1 MTGQDTTQQR
11 TAVVTGASSGIGRE
25 TAVQLADLGWRV
37 IAIARSEDTL
47 AELAEQT
54 PGIEPRPADLTEFPH
69 HGLLPERVDALVH
82 AAAISPVG
90 RVEEA
95 TPEDWSYAFALNVTA
110 AAELARLALPALRES
125 RGTIVMLNSGA
136 GFVEV
141 PRNAVYGATKHAL
154 RALANSL
161 RAEVED
167 HGVRVTSIFPG
178 PADTPLFTG
187 DVDRA
192 ELIRPA
198 TVARAVID
206 AITASEDTQLTEI
219 RVRPRRELS
228 W

>member
-161 RAEVED
+161 RA
-167 HGVRVTSIFPG
+167 SF
-178 PADTPLFTG
+178 LS
-187 DVDRA
+187 
-192 ELIRPA
+192 
-198 TVARAVID
+198 
-206 AITASEDTQLTEI
+206 ASLLYSRMAQ
-219 RVRPRRELS
+219 
-228 W
+228 